1 MTIKH
6 KSVAEQLKEKGFKAP
21 GIYRVV
27 DGEVILGPHGCP
39 EGEQGVSGLVG
50 LVDGVM
56 GQDHGCNSPGKDGAQ
71 VTDNA

>member
-27 DGEVILGPHGCP
+27 DGEVILGP
-39 EGEQGVSGLVG
+39 LVVLKESKEF
-50 LVDGVM
+50 LVW
-56 GQDHGCNSPGKDGAQ
+56 
-71 VTDNA
+71 